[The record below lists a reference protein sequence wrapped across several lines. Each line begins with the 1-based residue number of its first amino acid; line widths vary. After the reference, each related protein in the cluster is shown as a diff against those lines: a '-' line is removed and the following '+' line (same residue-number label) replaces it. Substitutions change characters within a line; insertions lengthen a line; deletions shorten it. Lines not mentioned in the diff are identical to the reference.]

1 MGDLTSKVL
10 EFMRNE
16 SNNRINS
23 GNYTKD
29 GAKIFSTNDIYDNFD
44 SNHEDID
51 DALRSLVDN
60 NYLEKWIIGS
70 YKLLDED

>member
-1 MGDLTSKVL
+1 MKDLTNQIL
-10 EFMRNE
+10 EFMRTE
-16 SNNRINS
+16 SNNRVNS

-29 GAKIFSTNDIYDNFD
+29 GAQIFSTKDIYNHFD

-51 DALRSLVDN
+51 ESLKILVN
-60 NYLEKWIIGS
+60 NDYLEKWIIGS

>member
-1 MGDLTSKVL
+1 MNDLTNQIL
-10 EFMRNE
+10 EFMRTE
-16 SNNRINS
+16 SHNRVNS

-29 GAKIFSTNDIYDNFD
+29 GSQIFSTKDIYNNFN
-44 SNHEDID
+44 SNHNDID